1 MPKPIL
7 KKDSVQFKKADLEQF
22 ATRPHTVISSESV
35 REIDPENKPLSS
47 RKNKSIIRNTDV
59 RLRAE
64 RIEICLHDFDAT
76 EIALPDEPGLD
87 SLLAPVEEVAQENK
101 IDAEQLQRIQDE
113 WERDWQDKLELA
125 VKVATDEG
133 IKRGYEEAQAEL
145 VQQREKIKE
154 EFNTSLKQF
163 QESWDNYI
171 KRSETLLLRI
181 ALEITQ
187 FIVDIPLPG
196 HYSDI
201 TERILNET
209 LDQLSRDTPLTL
221 SLNPL
226 DLLRMQESGV
236 MELIKEQFSGI
247 RWDPQPNL
255 KEGNWIIQ
263 TPRQAIRRITDEL
276 LDNLKNQFGL
286 SDHPSNEVEISSTL
300 PGYDLDY
307 IPPVTNVAVST
318 TQIPLQLDQDQIQ
331 NVVFSPAT
339 STTSSPN
346 GPAATIQDLSDK

>member
-7 KKDSVQFKKADLEQF
+7 KRDSVSFKKAELESF
-22 ATRPHTVISSESV
+22 TPRTSGIISSESV
-35 REIDPENKPLSS
+35 RQIEPDEQLRPA
-47 RKNKSIIRNTDV
+47 RKNNGIIRKSDV
-59 RLRAE
+59 RLKAE
-64 RIEICLHDFDAT
+64 RIEICLQDFNAPT
-76 EIALPDEPGLD
+76 ASIESELPLD
-87 SLLAPVEEVAQENK
+87 PLNLEEEENESTFNE
-101 IDAEQLQRIQDE
+101 EQLVQIQEE
-113 WERDWQDKLELA
+113 WDREWKIKLDLA
-125 VKVATDEG
+125 VENAQQEG
-133 IKRGYEEAQAEL
+133 FQNGLAEAREELKNEHIRL
-145 VQQREKIKE
+145 KG
-154 EFNTSLKQF
+154 EFKDNLMQF
-163 QESWDNYI
+163 QESWDNYL
-171 KRSETLLLRI
+171 KRSETILLKI

-187 FIVDIPLPG
+187 FIVDVPLPG
-196 HYSDI
+196 HFSDI

-247 RWDPQPNL
+247 RWDPQPTL

-286 SDHPSNEVEISSTL
+286 SDQSQHELEISSTL
-300 PGYDLDY
+300 PGYDLEY

-318 TQIPLQLDQDQIQ
+318 TQIPTTLDEDHIQ

-339 STTSSPN
+339 STTSGYP
-346 GPAATIQDLSDK
+346 GPSKDLQDLSGEDV

>member
-7 KKDSVQFKKADLEQF
+7 KRDSVSFKKAELENF
-22 ATRPHTVISSESV
+22 APRVSGVISSESV
-35 REIDPENKPLSS
+35 RELEPENKPLQA
-47 RKNKSIIRNTDV
+47 RNNKGIIRSDDV
-59 RLRAE
+59 RVKAE
-64 RIEICLHDFDAT
+64 RIEICLQDFTKPA
-76 EIALPDEPGLD
+76 ALAKEEVALD
-87 SLLAPVEEVAQENK
+87 SLAFDQEENETK
-101 IDAEQLQRIQDE
+101 FDEEQLKLFQEE
-113 WERDWQDKLELA
+113 WDRDWQSKMDLAIENAKQEGFQSGLAEAKEEL
-125 VKVATDEG
+125 KNEH
-133 IKRGYEEAQAEL
+133 IRL
-145 VQQREKIKE
+145 KE
-154 EFNTSLKQF
+154 EFKNNLNQF
-163 QESWDNYI
+163 QESWDNYL
-171 KRSETLLLRI
+171 KRSETILLKI

-187 FIVDIPLPG
+187 FIVDVPLPG

-247 RWDPQPNL
+247 RWDPQPTL

-286 SDHPSNEVEISSTL
+286 SEQNQSEPEINSTL
-300 PGYDLDY
+300 PGYELEY

-318 TQIPLQLDQDQIQ
+318 TQIPTSINEDHIQ

-339 STTSSPN
+339 STASDYPEPSKD
-346 GPAATIQDLSDK
+346 IQDLSGEDE